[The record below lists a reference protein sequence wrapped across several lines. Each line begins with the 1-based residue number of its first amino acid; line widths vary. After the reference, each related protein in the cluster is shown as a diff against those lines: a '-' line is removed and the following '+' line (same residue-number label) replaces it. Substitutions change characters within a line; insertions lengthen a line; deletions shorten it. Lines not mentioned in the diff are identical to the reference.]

1 MALHTKIGPI
11 PFADGEYVFD
21 VGPLGIRLELEE
33 KCGGIGLLG
42 IHRRLQTDCL
52 IMDYRETI
60 RLGLMGG
67 GMKPLDALKLVK
79 RYVEA
84 RPAQE
89 SVPLAMMILMAG
101 LVGVEEEKKDDP
113 PLGKQQAETALT
125 GTKPVSPSANQ
136 PSINTAPPLASVPVK
151 STNSRTGNSS
161 SASKVGVMSTPA
173 RVPLNRNR
181 RPPPNSTASS
191 KPTPSVQQA
200 EPFTNGK

>member
-125 GTKPVSPSANQ
+125 GTKPVSPSADQ
-136 PSINTAPPLASVPVK
+136 PLYQYGAAIGLSPRQVDELTHWEFIQCLKGWSDVHSGTGAAKPEPPTSAEFDRLLEAHAERAASRAVH
-151 STNSRTGNSS
+151 
-161 SASKVGVMSTPA
+161 
-173 RVPLNRNR
+173 
-181 RPPPNSTASS
+181 
-191 KPTPSVQQA
+191 
-200 EPFTNGK
+200 